1 MRCVGTYAHTVFA
14 AALGRIAMHS
24 QQPSSNTTPPEE
36 FETQG
41 FKITI
46 GATVR
51 VERGGTHMLVYKV

>member
-1 MRCVGTYAHTVFA
+1 MFA